1 MASGDLVKRPQ
12 LDSSGIEEGA
22 QKAAKAL
29 GTLKKYSELAEKGL
43 KSLGNADGLKNI
55 KDKFSDLSR
64 QIDKFS
70 TKMNNGLNIKQQKKQ
85 IELQLDEV
93 AAAYRSLSKE
103 EQSSA
108 EGKWLKNYMN
118 ELTVMGGK
126 AADTIQDMNKQINA
140 MASDTPILAGLA
152 EATSLVTNGF
162 TIAKGAAHL
171 LGMDEKELAK
181 VQKELTSLMAIN
193 NAVMNIKNALV
204 NQGAIKTAVL
214 NIKIKANTLLT
225 AMQAAATT
233 KAGVAAKSA
242 AMAQV
247 LWNNAIKAH
256 PFVAFVTVVGA
267 VAGAL
272 YKLIGRDDEAAE
284 AAKRHEEAE
293 RKRKQELMNISVA
306 IADNVGKQIGLYKG
320 LQYQWKQLT
329 SEHEKN
335 QWIKDNKKLFDEL
348 GVSITNTKEAED
360 LLVNNSE
367 AFVNAMVLRGKAM
380 ALQQKIQEEFANQL
394 KREAALDYVYG
405 SKPNH
410 KAGETVSDVRGLKE
424 GLDYK
429 NEGYSYTKRG
439 NGVDWASTQQVK
451 VDKFVLTTAGAAK
464 LNQSESDRQYANKN
478 KMVELSRNASEQR
491 MQGWANQLLDVQR
504 QQNENNKTIGKYFTT
519 GGGGTTKTTKHTTA
533 TNDDKKALEN
543 SLAWFDEEINK
554 RKEYQ
559 LKFAI
564 DHKDWQRVQDEIED
578 FERRK
583 ILKQIE
589 LEYGGF
595 REALGS
601 VSKGFENAAITGLK
615 SPEISKVLTGI
626 TMPNWEEINADAA
639 EKKMNA
645 ILKKTEGLRMVANAA
660 GEAFGALGQ
669 AIGDNTAGKV
679 VDFAGM
685 IASSIAIMVE
695 GYARATAAAGKL
707 SPWAWLA
714 FGLTGA
720 AQLAAMIAQVRS
732 FDTGGIVG
740 GNGSFSAYNDG
751 IVLRAHQGEMMLNK
765 QQQRKLFDSINGG
778 LDRTHN
784 GNVTFTIK
792 GKELV
797 GVLNNYNE
805 TFSRT
810 R

>member
-1 MASGDLVKRPQ
+1 MASGDLVNRPT
-12 LDSSGIEEGA
+12 LDSSGIEQGA

-29 GTLKKYSELAEKGL
+29 GNLKKYSELAEKGL
-43 KSLGNADGLKNI
+43 KSLGNADGLKGV
-55 KDKFSDLSR
+55 KEKFNDLGR
-64 QIDKFS
+64 QIEKFS
-70 TKMNNGLNIKQQKKQ
+70 TKMNNGLNVKAQSKQ
-85 IELQLDEV
+85 IQMQLTEV
-93 AAAYRSLSKE
+93 ATAYRSLSKE

-108 EGKWLKNYMN
+108 EGKWLKQYMN

-126 AADTIQDMNKQINA
+126 AKDTIGDMQAQISA
-140 MASDTPILAGLA
+140 MASDTPILAGMA
-152 EATSLVTNGF
+152 QATSLVADGF
-162 TIAKGAAHL
+162 TIAKGAASAF
-171 LGMDEKELAK
+171 GVSEENLAK
-181 VQKELTSLMAIN
+181 LQKELTSLMAIS
-193 NAVMNIKNALV
+193 NAAMNIKNALT
-204 NQGAIKTAVL
+204 NQGAIQTAILSV
-214 NIKIKANTLLT
+214 KIKANILLT
-225 AMQAAATT
+225 ELQAAATG
-233 KAGVAAKSA
+233 KAGLAAKGA
-242 AMAQV
+242 AVAQAI
-247 LWNNAIKAH
+247 WNKTVMAH
-256 PFVAFVTVVGA
+256 PFIAVTAAVTALALAIYNLTRKTSEQEKEEEKAIERHQQLGEVLREGVNHATNSIAKIVEYTMKVNHFNGSAAEEARLVEQCNKQFGDSLGKHQKLSEWKTVLVKNGA
-267 VAGAL
+267 ALAHVMILEAQAQGLLSKYTEHYIHVLEAKKMMEALHVTPEQAEKSGGLLGAL
-272 YKLIGRDDEAAE
+272 GSAY
-284 AAKRHEEAE
+284 
-293 RKRKQELMNISVA
+293 
-306 IADNVGKQIGLYKG
+306 
-320 LQYQWKQLT
+320 
-329 SEHEKN
+329 
-335 QWIKDNKKLFDEL
+335 KDNKAAADMYLAE
-348 GVSITNTKEAED
+348 TKQVMGQIDA
-360 LLVNNSE
+360 
-367 AFVNAMVLRGKAM
+367 
-380 ALQQKIQEEFANQL
+380 I
-394 KREAALDYVYG
+394 
-405 SKPNH
+405 SKQYNLNLP
-410 KAGETVSDVRGLKE
+410 TPQVPTTTP
-424 GLDYK
+424 
-429 NEGYSYTKRG
+429 TKKG
-439 NGVDWASTQQVK
+439 T
-451 VDKFVLTTAGAAK
+451 
-464 LNQSESDRQYANKN
+464 NKN
-478 KMVELSRNASEQR
+478 
-491 MQGWANQLLDVQR
+491 
-504 QQNENNKTIGKYFTT
+504 
-519 GGGGTTKTTKHTTA
+519 A
-533 TNDDKKALEN
+533 TNNDKKALEN

-626 TMPNWEEINADAA
+626 TLPNWEEINADAA

-660 GEAFGALGQ
+660 GEAFGSLGQ

-720 AQLAAMIAQVRS
+720 AQLGAMIAQVKS
-732 FDTGGIVG
+732 FNTGGIVG

-751 IVLRAHQGEMMLNK
+751 IVMRASQGEMMLNK

-792 GKELV
+792 GRELV